1 MRKLIVLGV
10 LLALVAG
17 CKKPSANVAVNNP
30 TPQPMPQ
37 PQPQPNQPNVHA
49 PTGVVTNPNLG
60 GGGGGGAAMAVKKA
74 AKRAANQ
81 NDLNQLRTLIATY
94 ETENNKMPTKD
105 EMAKNLQKDAPNV
118 YKLWTDEVIVIT
130 GAQKRES
137 VWAYTVQDQ
146 STAGYHLVI
155 TNNGVERMTPQEL
168 NQRLKG
174 N

>member
-30 TPQPMPQ
+30 PPQPMPQ

-81 NDLNQLRTLIATY
+81 NDLNQLRTLIASY
-94 ETENNKMPTKD
+94 ESENGKMPTRD
-105 EMAKNLQKDAPNV
+105 DMAKTLQKDAPNV
-118 YKLWTDEVIVIT
+118 YKLWTDQVIEIT
-130 GAQKRES
+130 GIQKREGI
-137 VWAYTVQDQ
+137 WAYTVEDQ
-146 STAGYHLVI
+146 STAGYHLVV
-155 TNNGVERMTPQEL
+155 TNSGIERLSPQDL
-168 NQRLKG
+168 KQRLMG
-174 N
+174 Q